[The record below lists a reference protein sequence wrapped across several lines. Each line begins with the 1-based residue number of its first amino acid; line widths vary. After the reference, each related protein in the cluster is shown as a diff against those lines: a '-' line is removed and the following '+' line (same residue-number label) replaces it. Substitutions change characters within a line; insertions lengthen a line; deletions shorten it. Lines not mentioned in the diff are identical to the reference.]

1 MQRYL
6 DDHGYQVAG
15 DKMQQ
20 GKAQYFL
27 NLIVSIVIVVGVIIS
42 LLAFFV
48 LMLSIYL
55 LLQKNTKKLQDLL
68 LLGYSPA
75 QVSRTYINMVIAIN
89 AVVLV
94 LAIVIMLLARA
105 YYLPV
110 LQALG
115 NCGGTVV
122 IAVIVAIVI
131 MALITVGNV
140 IAIKRK
146 IKSLWIQ

>member
-1 MQRYL
+1 M
-6 DDHGYQVAG
+6 
-15 DKMQQ
+15 
-20 GKAQYFL
+20 
-27 NLIVSIVIVVGVIIS
+27 
-42 LLAFFV
+42 
-48 LMLSIYL
+48 
-55 LLQKNTKKLQDLL
+55 QKNTKKLQDLL

>member
-1 MQRYL
+1 M
-6 DDHGYQVAG
+6 
-15 DKMQQ
+15 
-20 GKAQYFL
+20 
-27 NLIVSIVIVVGVIIS
+27 
-42 LLAFFV
+42 
-48 LMLSIYL
+48 
-55 LLQKNTKKLQDLL
+55 
-68 LLGYSPA
+68 
-75 QVSRTYINMVIAIN
+75 SRTYINMVIAIN

-131 MALITVGNV
+131 MVLITVGNV